1 MVENTLFEEIEEYVF
16 KNTSLTITEPYMDSI
31 TIFGKVGTLTDIDLA
46 IEFIG
51 DGVYECS
58 GTISYQGYDANPTN
72 ILAIR
77 KFTKSEEEVIKLIDI
92 TLSIAT
98 KLNSISEQYSEIK
111 RLGKE
116 LTDIGTSV

>member
-1 MVENTLFEEIEEYVF
+1 MKIDNMVENTLFEEIEEYVF

-31 TIFGKVGTLTDIDLA
+31 TIFGRVGTLTDIDLT

-51 DGVYECS
+51 DGIYECD

-77 KFTKSEEEVIKLIDI
+77 KWVNSEKEVVNLIDK
-92 TLSIAT
+92 SIAT
-98 KLNSISEQYSEIK
+98 VNKLSVTLCTLE
-111 RLGKE
+111 RE
-116 LTDIGTSV
+116 LNE